1 AVTYSNAAKTAL
13 LGVSTDTLAAHGA
26 VSAETAREMAVGVRT
41 RFSADVGIS
50 ITGIAGPASDNTKK
64 PVGLVYIALAHADG
78 VDVREFH
85 FSGSR
90 ERIRRESASNA
101 LDMLRRLP

>member
-1 AVTYSNAAKTAL
+1 
-13 LGVSTDTLAAHGA
+13 
-26 VSAETAREMAVGVRT
+26 M
-41 RFSADVGIS
+41 
-50 ITGIAGPASDNTKK
+50 GPVPSDNTKK

-90 ERIRRESASNA
+90 ERIRRASASNA